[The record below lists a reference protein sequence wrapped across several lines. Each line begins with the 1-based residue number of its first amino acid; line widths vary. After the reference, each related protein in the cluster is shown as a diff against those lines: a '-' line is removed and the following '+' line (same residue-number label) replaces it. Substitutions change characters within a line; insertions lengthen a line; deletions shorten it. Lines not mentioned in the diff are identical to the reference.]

1 MRPIHFILGLAF
13 VTTVLI
19 VNVDAIW
26 CYSGA
31 LDEKSGKDLS
41 VKTDCDTLDKSYT
54 KCFSWA
60 EEEDGKRAVLRG
72 CASDDT
78 CNARANQKGWHCC
91 NSDYCN
97 DVNNKNGAVTSTP
110 PGPLLIAVI
119 TGVVAAVG
127 I

>member
-13 VTTVLI
+13 VTTVFI

-26 CYSGA
+26 CYSGSHSK
-31 LDEKSGKDLS
+31 EGEVT
-41 VKTDCDTLDKSYT
+41 VKTDCDTIANAKD
-54 KCFSWA
+54 KCFTWIDEA
-60 EEEDGKRAVLRG
+60 DGKRAALRG

-97 DVNNKNGAVTSTP
+97 DD
-110 PGPLLIAVI
+110 VI
-119 TGVVAAVG
+119 AAVG